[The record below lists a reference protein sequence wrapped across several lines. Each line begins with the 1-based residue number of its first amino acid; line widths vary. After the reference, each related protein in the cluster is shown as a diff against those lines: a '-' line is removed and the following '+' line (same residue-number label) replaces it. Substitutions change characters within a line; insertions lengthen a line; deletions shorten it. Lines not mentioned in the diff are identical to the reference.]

1 VRGRPCAELTTPS
14 RRGGSGPCGASGH
27 VCGHAP
33 LMRCLWDLGPAPV
46 VRSGPV
52 GQSGCAVV
60 RAPAGHHSSERWGN
74 IGEQTGVCGGLPGRT
89 FHLGRKSGAGLRKK
103 RERER
108 ERERERGV
116 LLRVDGAQLCSVR
129 PCPFSVSPREDS
141 LRTPALLAVCKT
153 VWRMQ
158 APIFLAARSGG
169 ALMWGM
175 NPCVFCA
182 LKSIVHRCLHTYF
195 SN

>member
-1 VRGRPCAELTTPS
+1 MWCLGTSLRTRSPDEVLVGPGPCTGRPERACGAERVRGRPCAC
-14 RRGGSGPCGASGH
+14 R
-27 VCGHAP
+27 AP
-33 LMRCLWDLGPAPV
+33 LLRKMGEHWRADGSLRRSSGTHLSPRQEE
-46 VRSGPV
+46 RSGPTN
-52 GQSGCAVV
+52 Q
-60 RAPAGHHSSERWGN
+60 
-74 IGEQTGVCGGLPGRT
+74 
-89 FHLGRKSGAGLRKK
+89 KK
-103 RERER
+103 KA
-108 ERERERGV
+108 RGV
-116 LLRVDGAQLCSVR
+116 LLPVDGAQLCSVR
-129 PCPFSVSPREDS
+129 PCPFAVSPREDL
-141 LRTPALLAVCKT
+141 LRTPALLAVCRT